1 MSSPSDSSS
10 TSTNHIHINHNS
22 NVRVAV
28 NNYNGI
34 CPCNGGDK
42 VDSDK
47 DTASATNKN
56 DIATPSTTQA
66 APVDDADA
74 DAADTTSKSVP
85 KAVAKETKVKVMSA
99 EEGAVKYP
107 PVTNSA
113 QALILPKEIVPD
125 TRAKVNDDH
134 VTKFVHLLPFLD
146 QTYEKYKGKTVEATR
161 QAKDALI
168 KFLLDLMNL
177 VKNVGSETV
186 RVRVVDNFK
195 TLADERGRKEPCLA
209 YDDVKS
215 FISNS
220 LEEMKK
226 NPFYVLQIC
235 NDHAYHLTKAHSSFL
250 ETELPE
256 AIIGLGERQPMKW
269 TISKDSAAQHS
280 LVVWANKCCG
290 DTLRQ
295 LNDVQERAYGTR
307 TMFRKPGVKSDKK
320 DDKKDECFY
329 TPINYGRRKVYL
341 QSIKK
346 AIPGLKDEASTP
358 DQEKMKKILIS
369 HYNDEKKE
377 TSEHPPSEDKAKAE
391 ESSEHSLSE
400 DHAKATSER
409 SQSDDEAIA
418 TSDHQNLNELMRECL
433 KSAADYGKKLNMDSK
448 AILNEL
454 YRVLNLE
461 GLWFVGVDDNDG
473 GEIDDTDGREIDD
486 TDEYNGNVAI
496 MNQDEIGSWKS
507 LIKGPINSESF
518 DDSSACGVPLQEIE
532 TVDSLKNDQQKES
545 SQEPSMKPNYD
556 PNNGSGASGVPPQI
570 FETPDSLM
578 NDQQKESSHEPS
590 KKQNYDPNNPLQSN
604 NPQDPSTET
613 NQPTQPKPTTEEATN
628 PVLPL
633 GSYEVVKLHAHKKGK
648 KKAGKYYVEWKEE
661 FEGQWGPDRYQWVDA
676 NKIHQEIKNDFRRDY
691 KEMDSTVR
699 ESLMT

>member
-10 TSTNHIHINHNS
+10 TSPNFFHFENNEH
-22 NVRVAV
+22 VRVEV
-28 NNYNGI
+28 NNNI
-34 CPCNGGDK
+34 TQQQKVTCPCNGG
-42 VDSDK
+42 VNVS
-47 DTASATNKN
+47 TTNKN
-56 DIATPSTTQA
+56 DIDTPSTTQA
-66 APVDDADA
+66 APADDADA

-85 KAVAKETKVKVMSA
+85 KAVAKETKVKALSA
-99 EEGAVKYP
+99 EEGALEYP
-107 PVTNSA
+107 PLLNSA
-113 QALILPKEIVPD
+113 RALILPKDILPD
-125 TRAKVNDDH
+125 ARAKVDDDH

-341 QSIKK
+341 QSIKN

-433 KSAADYGKKLNMDSK
+433 KSAADYGKKLNMDSE

-486 TDEYNGNVAI
+486 TDGYNGNVAI
-496 MNQDEIGSWKS
+496 MNQDEIGSWIPLLKGLTDTES
-507 LIKGPINSESF
+507 L
-518 DDSSACGVPLQEIE
+518 DDSSPCGVPLQEIE

-556 PNNGSGASGVPPQI
+556 PNN
-570 FETPDSLM
+570 
-578 NDQQKESSHEPS
+578 
-590 KKQNYDPNNPLQSN
+590 PLQSN
-604 NPQDPSTET
+604 NPQEPSTET
-613 NQPTQPKPTTEEATN
+613 NQPSQPKPTTKDATN
-628 PVLPL
+628 PKLPS
-633 GSYEVVKLHAHKKGK
+633 GRYEVVKLHAHKKGK
-648 KKAGKYYVEWKEE
+648 GKKKAGQYFVEWKEE
-661 FEGQWGPDRYQWVDA
+661 FEGQWGLARYSWEEARHIDQASKDEF
-676 NKIHQEIKNDFRRDY
+676 HREY

-699 ESLMT
+699 ESFDVMITVI